1 MKKVIF
7 SLLMVFFIICCTN
20 SKKKPFDIQNTKWVS
35 SIADLPCDTLN
46 IQKDIYLNFSCEMYS
61 HYYGTFS
68 QIGDTLV
75 LIEIGEYNNSEKNY
89 YPNKYLRKLI
99 YIHDNNTLSLMQV
112 FSLKKNRWELEY
124 DNLVHLYNK
133 VNE

>member
-7 SLLMVFFIICCTN
+7 SLLMVVFIICCTN
-20 SKKKPFDIQNTKWVS
+20 SKKQPFDIQNTKWVS